1 MSSQVVGESGVGG
14 MGVSY
19 PPLVPGGGGRRCHS
33 LVNRMDDPSVFVV
46 QVPSPSRCESDLVL
60 SPITDDDHASGVSK
74 GG

>member
-1 MSSQVVGESGVGG
+1 